1 MGTRENPLFSVS
13 LRPKRDLQAG
23 STSMEEDNV
32 LNAAE
37 LAKNINFSQASNS
50 SGLSIV
56 TRVLIP
62 ASELEIVHSWLRRLS
77 NPKA

>member
-23 STSMEEDNV
+23 LTSMEEDNV

-37 LAKNINFSQASNS
+37 LAKRNFSQASNC

-56 TRVLIP
+56 TRVLMP

>member
-23 STSMEEDNV
+23 STSIEEDNV

-37 LAKNINFSQASNS
+37 LAKRNFSQASNS